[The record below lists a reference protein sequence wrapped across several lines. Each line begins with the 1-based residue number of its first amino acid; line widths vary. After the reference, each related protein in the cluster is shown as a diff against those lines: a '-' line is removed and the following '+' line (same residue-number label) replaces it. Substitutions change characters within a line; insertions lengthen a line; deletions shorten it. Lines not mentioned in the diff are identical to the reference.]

1 MTLECILLALSS
13 LETDSLDF
21 STLLVEKFSTLSG
34 NMLFLSL
41 RSWGEGISLRASL
54 HQVVDDVF
62 PMDELVQANR
72 PRHSL
77 DVLQMEPGVS
87 DHFEERKTDE
97 CWPS

>member
-1 MTLECILLALSS
+1 MAFECVFFALSS
-13 LETDSLDF
+13 LKANSLDF
-21 STLLVEKFSTLSG
+21 SALLVEEFSTLSG

-41 RSWGEGISLRASL
+41 GSWSEGISLRAGL
-54 HQVVDDVF
+54 HQVVNDVF
-62 PMDELVQANR
+62 SVDKLVQTDG

-77 DVLQMEPGVS
+77 DVLQMEPSVS